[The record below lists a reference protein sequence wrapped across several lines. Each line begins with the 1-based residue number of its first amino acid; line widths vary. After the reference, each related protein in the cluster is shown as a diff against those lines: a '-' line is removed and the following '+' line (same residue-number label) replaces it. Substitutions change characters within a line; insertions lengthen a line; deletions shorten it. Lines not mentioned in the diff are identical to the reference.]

1 MDLVLYN
8 DLDEF
13 SRDLIKFSIIEAKDV
28 EEFLKDAQEEKIITI
43 FFDTE
48 EGKFSCY
55 MWLKNKKTIKEYE
68 IIDSIA
74 GSWAYYSKISDSDIL
89 LNLKTCSL
97 LSYSILM
104 NLNK

>member
-28 EEFLKDAQEEKIITI
+28 EEFLKDAQEEKVITI

-55 MWLKNKKTIKEYE
+55 MWLKNKKTIREYE

-74 GSWAYYSKISDSDIL
+74 ASWAYYSKISDSDIL